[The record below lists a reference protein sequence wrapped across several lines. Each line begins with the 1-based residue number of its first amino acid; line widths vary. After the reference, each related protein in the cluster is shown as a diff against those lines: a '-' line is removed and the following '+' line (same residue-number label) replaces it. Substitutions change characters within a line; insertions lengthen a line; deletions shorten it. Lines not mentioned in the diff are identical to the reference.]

1 MSSKVFETFASEI
14 LPHLTRIQFGGSNFG
29 EQLMASNWDTYFE
42 RVSRQKIGISLVS
55 NGTLL
60 SPERIKKLVGAG
72 VEFNFSLEGIA
83 KESYEAI
90 RGYSFKKF
98 LSIIEQTCEEKI
110 RRADSSAR
118 VNLGFTAS
126 RNNIEEVTK
135 LLRMAAQLGI
145 DRVIINHFAPWDE
158 SQRQQSLVYHKEL
171 SNKIFEQAENLASE
185 LNLLVDLPRPFR
197 IKNDLEES
205 KYHER
210 DPKSVRL
217 PCYHPWESV
226 SINERGDVMPCCA
239 TSAVMGN
246 LEKSTFSAVWNGN
259 KYKKLRRTVNSPRP
273 LVFCRD
279 CVFRGIE
286 LHSKEPISF
295 CSDERFL
302 LAAIGR
308 DKQTNSFPFA
318 LRRVKHRLLD
328 TPLGKKLLP
337 ALLEYYRRH
346 GAFTVMD
353 LMDKVDNGLAFLANR
368 VLRLNRKKTGAQ
380 E

>member
-1 MSSKVFETFASEI
+1 MSRKMFETFALEI

-29 EQLMASNWDTYFE
+29 EQLMAPHWDTYFE
-42 RVSRQKIGISLVS
+42 RVSKQKIGVSLVS

-83 KESYEAI
+83 QESYEAI

-110 RRADSSAR
+110 RRADSGAR

-135 LLRMAAQLGI
+135 LLRMAAELGI
-145 DRVIINHFAPWDE
+145 DRVTITHFAPWDE
-158 SQRQQSLVYHKEL
+158 SQRQHSLVYHKEL
-171 SNKIFEQAENLASE
+171 SNKIFGQAENLASE
-185 LNLLVDLPRPFR
+185 LNLFVDLPRPFQ

-210 DPKSVRL
+210 HPKSVSK
-217 PCYHPWESV
+217 PCYHPCESV
-226 SINERGDVMPCCA
+226 SINESRDVMPCCA
-239 TSAVMGN
+239 TSAIMGN
-246 LEKSTFSAVWNGN
+246 LEKSTFSAIWNGN

-279 CVFRGIE
+279 CAFRGIE
-286 LHSKEPISF
+286 LHGKEPLSF
-295 CSDERFL
+295 SSDERFL

-308 DKQTNSFPFA
+308 DKQNNSFPFA

-328 TPLGKKLLP
+328 TPLGKNGQRTGLSGQ
-337 ALLEYYRRH
+337 AGILLEP
-346 GAFTVMD
+346 
-353 LMDKVDNGLAFLANR
+353 
-368 VLRLNRKKTGAQ
+368 Q
-380 E
+380 ESEYPEIKP

>member
-1 MSSKVFETFASEI
+1 MSRNVFEAFESEV
-14 LPHLTRIQFGGSNFG
+14 LPHLNRIQFGGSNFG
-29 EQLMASNWDTYFE
+29 EQLMASHWDTYFE
-42 RVSRQKIGISLVS
+42 QVSRRKIGISLVS

-60 SPERIKKLVGAG
+60 NTERIRKLVDAG

-83 KESYEAI
+83 KTSYEAI

-110 RRADSSAR
+110 RRADSGAR

-145 DRVIINHFAPWDE
+145 DRVTINHFAPWDE

-197 IKNDLEES
+197 IIKDLSES
-205 KYHER
+205 PNHEK
-210 DPKSVRL
+210 DLKGVSI

-226 SINERGDVMPCCA
+226 SINESGDVMPCCA

-246 LEKSTFSAVWNGN
+246 LEKSTFSAIWNGN

-295 CSDERFL
+295 CSDESFL

-318 LRRVKHRLLD
+318 LRRVKHRLLN
-328 TPLGKKLLP
+328 TSLGKKLLP
-337 ALLEYYRRH
+337 ALIEYYRRH

-353 LMDKVDNGLAFLANR
+353 LMDNGLDFLVNR
-368 VLRLNRKKTGAQ
+368 ILRLSRKKTGA
-380 E
+380 